1 MKTIREC
8 LMKQTLAALQEQLFM
23 LGRDVPEDDKRRKAE
38 LCAEIERVIETDRPA
53 VRRYLGAETVGAL
66 RRFFARRGE
75 AAEELLTLSDD
86 PEEHI
91 LIEPLRCL
99 GLAWT
104 EERRWV
110 VRREA
115 RALVYPL
122 PRAEQVS
129 LEQEAALLDAAS
141 AILCVLGMA
150 PLEELNRMAR
160 GAAQLAD
167 GPAEQLEEALNASY
181 GFRAMAEFE
190 GVKWACHWALDDE
203 EALWERLQTP
213 FLAALPYPDCDWASM
228 EWVGGLPT
236 WESGD
241 ALHKAL
247 LSEMMARGCSEE
259 EAVMTISQA
268 VQLFQNDEGD
278 EAMDVLLEA
287 GEAGTKAETAALM
300 QRMTALLN
308 RLPQW
313 MNKGYSAEALMA
325 MRRPRKVPPK
335 VGRNEPCPCGS
346 GRKYKNCCG
355 RFQ

>member
-1 MKTIREC
+1 
-8 LMKQTLAALQEQLFM
+8 MKQTLAELQEQLFM

-38 LCAEIERVIETDRPA
+38 LCAEIEQVIETDRPA
-53 VRRYLGAETVGAL
+53 VRRWLGVDAVKAL
-66 RRFFARRGE
+66 QRFFARRGE
-75 AAEELLTLSDD
+75 PAEEPLTLSDD

-91 LIEPLRCL
+91 LIEPLREL
-99 GLAWT
+99 GLACM
-104 EERRWV
+104 EGRRWV
-110 VRREA
+110 IRREA
-115 RALVYPL
+115 QALVYPL
-122 PRAEQVS
+122 TRAEQAE
-129 LEQEAALLDAAS
+129 LEQEEAMVKAAS
-141 AILCVLGMA
+141 AILGVLGMA

-160 GAAQLAD
+160 RAAEIAD
-167 GPAEQLEEALNASY
+167 GPAEQLEKALNASY

-241 ALHKAL
+241 ALHAAL
-247 LSEMMARGCSEE
+247 LSELRARGCSEE
-259 EAVMTISQA
+259 EAVVTIAHA

-287 GEAGTKAETAALM
+287 GEAGTKAETVALM
-300 QRMTALLN
+300 QRMTALMN
-308 RLPQW
+308 RIPLW

>member
-53 VRRYLGAETVGAL
+53 VRRWLGADAVKAL

-75 AAEELLTLSDD
+75 TALTLSGDQD
-86 PEEHI
+86 AAV
-91 LIEPLRCL
+91 LLDPLRRL
-99 GLAWT
+99 GLAWM

-110 VRREA
+110 IRGEA
-115 RALVYPL
+115 RALAYPL
-122 PRAEQVS
+122 AREELAA
-129 LEQEAALLDAAS
+129 LEQEEALVNAAS
-141 AILCVLGMA
+141 GILCVLGMA

-160 GAAQLAD
+160 GVAEIAD
-167 GPAEQLEEALNASY
+167 GPAAQLEEALNAYY

-190 GVKWACHWALDDE
+190 GVKWACHWALDNE
-203 EALWERLQTP
+203 EALWERLQAP
-213 FLAALPYPDCDWASM
+213 FLAALPYPECDWASM
-228 EWVGGLPT
+228 EWVGGLPA

-241 ALHKAL
+241 ALHTAL
-247 LSEMMARGCSEE
+247 FSELTARGCPEE
-259 EAVMTISQA
+259 EAGVTIAQA
-268 VQLFQNDEGD
+268 MQLFQNDRGD
-278 EAMDVLLEA
+278 EAMAMLLKA
-287 GEAGTKAETAALM
+287 GKAETKEELAALT

-325 MRRPRKVPPK
+325 MRRPRKVLPK